1 MANFSELFDDFINKG
16 MKDLNQ
22 SIKTVISKVENNT
35 NKNAASASVNIVE
48 TGNSYRVEIAAPG
61 FAKEN
66 FRLSIDNGIITIKGE
81 KIMNQQNNTEQY
93 LRQEFSVENFE
104 RSFNL
109 PKAVDTNKIDASYR
123 EGILFVTLGKKDGFI
138 QQSGININIQ

>member
-1 MANFSELFDDFINKG
+1 MANFSEMFDDFLNKG

-22 SIKTVISKVENNT
+22 SIKTVVSKVEGI
-35 NKNAASASVNIVE
+35 KNESVAVNIVE
-48 TGNSYRVEIAAPG
+48 TGTNYRVEVVAPG

-66 FRLSIDNGIITIKGE
+66 FKLSIDNGIVSIKGE
-81 KIMNQQNNTEQY
+81 RETATQTTNEQF
-93 LRQEFSVENFE
+93 LRQEFVAASFE

-109 PKAVDTNKIDASYR
+109 PKTIDVAKIEASYR
-123 EGILFVTLGKKDGFI
+123 DGILYITIGKKDEFI

>member
-123 EGILFVTLGKKDGFI
+123 EGILFVTLGKKDEFI

>member
-35 NKNAASASVNIVE
+35 SKNAASASVNIVE
-48 TGNSYRVEIAAPG
+48 TSNSYRVEIAAPG

-81 KIMNQQNNTEQY
+81 KIMTQQNNTEQY
-93 LRQEFSVENFE
+93 LRQEFSVESFE

-123 EGILFVTLGKKDGFI
+123 EGILFITLGKKDEFI

>member
-1 MANFSELFDDFINKG
+1 
-16 MKDLNQ
+16 
-22 SIKTVISKVENNT
+22 
-35 NKNAASASVNIVE
+35 IVE

-123 EGILFVTLGKKDGFI
+123 EGILFVTLGKKDEFI

>member
-1 MANFSELFDDFINKG
+1 MANFSEMFDDFVNKG

-22 SIKTVISKVENNT
+22 TIKTVVSKVDGIKSESV
-35 NKNAASASVNIVE
+35 AVNIIE
-48 TGNSYRVEIAAPG
+48 TGVSYRIEVVAPG

-66 FRLSIDNGIITIKGE
+66 FKLGIDNGVISIKGE
-81 KIMNQQNNTEQY
+81 RETTTQTANEQF
-93 LRQEFSVENFE
+93 LRQEFVAASFE

-109 PKAVDTNKIDASYR
+109 PKTIDVAKVEASYR
-123 EGILFVTLGKKDGFI
+123 DGILYVTIGKKDEFI